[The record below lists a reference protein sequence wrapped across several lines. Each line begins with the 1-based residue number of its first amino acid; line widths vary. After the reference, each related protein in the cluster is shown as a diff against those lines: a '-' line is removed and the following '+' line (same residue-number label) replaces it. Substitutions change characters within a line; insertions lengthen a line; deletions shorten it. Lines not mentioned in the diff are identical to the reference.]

1 MRASSAVTPMSQD
14 QAPSIADA
22 PPAVSPAVHQRLSRM
37 FERANKC
44 FEKGEH
50 AYADELLAECVS
62 ENPKHLAYVQHFR
75 ANLTKLVGEGKKASA
90 IGGLLSKSGRGA
102 IDKAA
107 GKGEWQKAFAT
118 GCAALKRNPGDVGA
132 LQAMAAAAGSLPAT
146 DCQLYYLRWALDIDR
161 MDLETN
167 RQAAFALAQVKEF
180 DQAIA
185 CWQRVL
191 KQKPMDEEAA
201 KMVAGLGVEKTI
213 HVGGYKA
220 DVVKEDGAEDAVE
233 TAHVAHLAAKENDG
247 SPREV
252 GAEDNAASE
261 DEVERL
267 LLAKLEEEPNNS
279 GASRE
284 LALWY
289 AQRDR
294 PAEAERVL
302 RQAIALTPADGE
314 LLNALED
321 LHLSKARRQLDVARD
336 RAVKAD
342 SPENRELLQRMV
354 DQVNRV
360 ELEVYA
366 ARAKRSPGDTRLQ
379 FELGVRQKR
388 RGEYRAAI
396 TSFQAAR
403 GDRQR
408 LAETQVFLGECF
420 HHIEQY
426 RLAMSSY
433 EAALA
438 ASEGQD
444 SEVRKLALY
453 RAGVLA
459 TGLKDYEKAGQR
471 LTELAAL
478 DFGYRD
484 VADRLDKL
492 AAKGDSA

>member
-1 MRASSAVTPMSQD
+1 MSQD
-14 QAPSIADA
+14 PATSPIADNH
-22 PPAVSPAVHQRLSRM
+22 PAVSPAVHQRLSRM
-37 FERANKC
+37 FDRANAC

-62 ENPKHLAYVQHFR
+62 ENPKNLAYLQHFR
-75 ANLTKLVGEGKKASA
+75 VNLTKLVGEGKKATA
-90 IGGLLSKSGRGA
+90 IGGLLSKSGRA
-102 IDKAA
+102 AVEKATKNA
-107 GKGEWQKAFAT
+107 DWPKAFAA
-118 GCAALKRNPGDVGA
+118 GCAALKRTPGDVGA
-132 LQAMAAAAGSLPAT
+132 LQAMAAAAGELHSA
-146 DCQLYYLRWALDIDR
+146 DCQLFYLRWALDIDAT
-161 MDLETN
+161 DYETN
-167 RQAAFALAQVKEF
+167 RQAAFALAEVKEF

-185 CWQRVL
+185 CWQRIL
-191 KQKPMDEEAA
+191 KQKPTDEEAG

-220 DVVKEDGAEDAVE
+220 DVVKDDGSHDAVE

-247 SPREV
+247 RPREV
-252 GAEDNAASE
+252 GAPADGEAAE
-261 DEVERL
+261 DETERL

-284 LALWY
+284 LAIWY
-289 AQRDR
+289 ARHDR
-294 PAEAERVL
+294 LNEAERVL
-302 RQAIALTPADGE
+302 RQAISLTPADDE
-314 LLNALED
+314 LIDALED
-321 LHLSKARRQLDVARD
+321 LHLRKARQQFDVAKSRVT
-336 RAVKAD
+336 ASD
-342 SPENRELLQRMV
+342 SPENRQLLQRMA
-354 DQVNRV
+354 DQANRV

-388 RGEYRAAI
+388 KGAYRDAI
-396 TSFQAAR
+396 KSFQAAR
-403 GDRQR
+403 GDTQR

-433 EAALA
+433 EAAIT

-459 TGLKDYEKAGQR
+459 TGLKDYDKADQR

-484 VADRLDKL
+484 VAERLDKL
-492 AAKGDSA
+492 AAKGDST